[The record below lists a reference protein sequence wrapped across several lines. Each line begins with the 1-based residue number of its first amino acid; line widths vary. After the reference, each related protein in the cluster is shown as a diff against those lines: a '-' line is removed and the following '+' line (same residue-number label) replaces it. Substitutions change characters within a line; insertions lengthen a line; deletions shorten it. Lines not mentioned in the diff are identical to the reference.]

1 MVNEEIEM
9 AAVVVFKIIMIE
21 KMVEIMHDE
30 VDSLIV
36 VVHEEVIMIT
46 DKKIVY
52 RFCYRSRWFW

>member
-1 MVNEEIEM
+1 
-9 AAVVVFKIIMIE
+9 MIE